1 MKAVDSGPDEE
12 HLRDA
17 LRALARAE
25 EAQAAPPSVEQ
36 AVMRH
41 WQPVRAPRGIWQRVL
56 IARRPMMPVAA
67 SLVLGVAVGVWWM
80 RGRVDD
86 HGVRLATVDVADTS
100 SSYSYDMLTWLD
112 PNPDSL
118 QIVRLRVASE
128 TLRRQGYA
136 VSDHDGDG
144 TVEVEMVL
152 GSDGM
157 ARSVLVTSETPVN

>member
-17 LRALARAE
+17 LRALARVE
-25 EAQAAPPSVEQ
+25 EAQAAPPRVEQ
-36 AVMRH
+36 AVMRR
-41 WQPVRAPRGIWQRVL
+41 WQPVRAPRSIWQRLSV
-56 IARRPMMPVAA
+56 ARRPVMSVAA
-67 SLVLGVAVGVWWM
+67 SLMLGGAAGVWWM
-80 RGRVDD
+80 TGRVDD
-86 HGVRLATVDVADTS
+86 QSVRLAPVDVSDTS

-152 GSDGM
+152 GSDGL
-157 ARSVLVTSETPVN
+157 ARSVLVTSETPMN